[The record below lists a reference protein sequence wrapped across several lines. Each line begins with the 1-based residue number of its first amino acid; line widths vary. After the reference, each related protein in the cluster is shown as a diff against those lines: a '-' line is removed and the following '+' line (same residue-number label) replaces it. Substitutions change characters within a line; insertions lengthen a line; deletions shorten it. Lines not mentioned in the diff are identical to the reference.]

1 MTLAKRVADSVNS
14 RAMKSLLRIGFVILG
29 VLPLAL
35 MHALGFIV
43 GWLVWRLP
51 LKAKRMTLHHLA
63 LCLPALDAAQRNC
76 LARSSLIQSAYSI
89 FELPAIWYGPRWR
102 LRRWLRQPQARAQL
116 RALQAEDKGV
126 ILLCPHLGAWELAG
140 MFCADNGAMTSL
152 YKPQKGVL
160 DALILEGRE
169 RLGAKLVPTA
179 GSGVKALLQA
189 LARHEMIGILPDHD
203 PPEGSGVFAPLFG
216 IPAHTTALVNK
227 LAARTGA
234 PVWFCLAERL
244 PWARGFRIHLKPMP
258 VPVAIADAEAGAA
271 ALNQSIEQVIREY
284 PEQYWWSYKRFRR
297 LPPGVP
303 DPYQNV

>member
-1 MTLAKRVADSVNS
+1 
-14 RAMKSLLRIGFVILG
+14 MKSLLRVGFVVLG

-35 MHALGFIV
+35 MHALGYLV

-51 LKAKRMTLHHLA
+51 TKPRRMTLHHLA
-63 LCLPALDAAQRNC
+63 LCLPELSPAQRHN
-76 LARSSLIQSAYSI
+76 LARRSLLQSACSI

-102 LRRWLRQPQARAQL
+102 LRRWLHQPEAQAQL
-116 RALQAEDKGV
+116 RALHAGGKGV

-140 MFCADNGAMTSL
+140 MFCAANGPMTSL

-160 DALILEGRE
+160 DTLILEGRE
-169 RLGAKLVPTA
+169 RLGAKLVPTE
-179 GSGVKALLQA
+179 GKGVKALLQA

-227 LAARTGA
+227 LAARSGA

-244 PWARGFRIHLKPMP
+244 SWPRGFRIHLKPMP
-258 VPVAIADAEAGAA
+258 VPVAIADAGAGAA
-271 ALNQSIEQVIREY
+271 ALNFSIEQVIREF

-303 DPYQNV
+303 DPYQGI